1 MTLPQM
7 RCLCLASST
16 TSVGVAISTGSGA
29 ETQMFTVDEPDLV
42 WAIQD
47 EHGELVAVEIVAR
60 DSRNLILRLEP

>member
-1 MTLPQM
+1 
-7 RCLCLASST
+7 
-16 TSVGVAISTGSGA
+16 
-29 ETQMFTVDEPDLV
+29 MFTVDEPDLV